1 MSDENNSFRDL
12 LNGLGQLV
20 AVIMIL
26 RYALLIVNHY
36 VPGGF
41 LPTEGAVYLIIKY
54 VGIYAPISLM
64 ILVGLSAVWDKG
76 NIAKLVF
83 LIVCAVIVIF
93 TFFPDVM
100 NSITDYIGVKNP
112 DATEPAG
119 SFITNLRL

>member
-41 LPTEGAVYLIIKY
+41 LPTEGTVYLIIKY

-112 DATEPAG
+112 DAESA

>member
-20 AVIMIL
+20 AVVMIL

-36 VPGGF
+36 VPDGF
-41 LPTEGAVYLIIKY
+41 LPTEGTVYDIIRY
-54 VGIYAPISLM
+54 VGIYAPMALM
-64 ILVGLSAVWDKG
+64 VLVGLSAVWDKG
-76 NIAKLVF
+76 NVARLVF
-83 LIVCAVIVIF
+83 LVVCAVIVIF

-112 DATEPAG
+112 DAESA
-119 SFITNLRL
+119 SFITNLKL